1 MSRAN
6 ARRFIKSES
15 EHKRQVRTLKKKK
28 KKKKK
33 EKKRKFGGQSQ
44 NTAGLPP
51 STVIVLGTL
60 YCYII
65 GY

>member
-15 EHKRQVRTLKKKK
+15 EHKRQVRTLKK